1 MLKTLIVYFSFG
13 GTTAKVA
20 ESIAAGLR
28 SAGQKVELH
37 NIRDGA
43 PKDIEGYD
51 AIGIGTPAY
60 YFRPAFNITE
70 YIRELSDL
78 HGMQAFVFTLYGTY
92 PGATG
97 NDVRKALSSA
107 GAEEIGY
114 FKCRGADFFN
124 GYLREG
130 YLFSPDNPSAT
141 ELAQAEKFGKTIAGV
156 MSGRMYL
163 PPPEDPEPPIMYRI
177 ERLLSSRWIVNR
189 IYSRLFSV
197 KRERCTACNICVQ
210 ICPTQNITVD
220 AQGRPVWKKNCLLC
234 VCCEMKCPEEAI
246 TSPLSW
252 PLFYPAIIYNVLR
265 ASKDPSIPQAKVRFS
280 RGETTRL

>member
-13 GTTAKVA
+13 GTTARVA

-37 NIRDGA
+37 NIREGA
-43 PKDIEGYD
+43 PRNIEGYD

-70 YIRELSDL
+70 YIRSLSDL

-92 PGATG
+92 PGAAG

-130 YLFSPDNPSAT
+130 YLFSADNPTAN
-141 ELAQAEKFGKTIAGV
+141 ELALAERFGKTLAGV
-156 MSGRMYL
+156 MSGRAYVA
-163 PPPEDPEPPIMYRI
+163 PPDDPEPPLMYRI
-177 ERLLSSRWIVNR
+177 ERLLSGRWLVKR

-197 KRERCTACNICVQ
+197 KRQKCTACNICVQ
-210 ICPTQNITVD
+210 LCPTQNISVD
-220 AQGRPVWKKNCLLC
+220 ATGRPVWKNNCLLC

-252 PLFYPAIIYNVLR
+252 PLFYPAILYNVNR
-265 ASKDPSIPQAKVRFS
+265 ASRDPSIPHAKVRQS